1 MRFDHSGLVPQT
13 RSEIY
18 GGGDAYRA
26 GELGEVSPLAAKLD
40 SLGKNW
46 TKLLLM
52 KVPDHLVKMLR
63 DRKMKVQYAH
73 NESYSNDLNID
84 QYPVRIDRFPTHG
97 GTQMTPAALLKYI
110 RLNINSLLD
119 TSLSKFRPYV
129 PPDAMRW
136 VTDDP
141 VGTVMYI
148 EIPGDNAAVLC
159 SSATPTGWTFTTVDT
174 PASGTHPVSGH
185 RTFFMANRNGVHYFA
200 VKGLD
205 MLSSGIA
212 GMGVPIV
219 GELGYRQADKL
230 WQSLQRGVTHFVNSN
245 GGAAKVEKRYSQR
258 IEWRYVYYRYR
269 NALENVFGK
278 GAGSAGKSKF
288 VDIVD

>member
-13 RSEIY
+13 RAEISY
-18 GGGDAYRA
+18 GGDAYRA
-26 GELGEVSPLAAKLD
+26 GETGELSPLAAKLD

-52 KVPDHLVKMLR
+52 KVPDDVRKTLAE
-63 DRKMKVQYAH
+63 RKMKIQYAH

-84 QYPVRIDRFPTHG
+84 QYPVRIDRFPTYAG
-97 GTQMTPAALLKYI
+97 SRMTPATLLKHI

-119 TSLSKFRPYV
+119 TSLSRFRPYIA
-129 PPDAMRW
+129 PDAMRW

-141 VGTVMYI
+141 VGAVIYI
-148 EIPGDNAAVLC
+148 EIPGDNAAVVC

-185 RTFFMANRNGVHYFA
+185 RTFFMAKGNGVDYFA

-212 GMGVPIV
+212 GMGVPV
-219 GELGYRQADKL
+219 LGELGYRQADKL
-230 WQSLQRGVTHFVNSN
+230 WQSLQNGVANFVNSN
-245 GGAAKVEKRYSQR
+245 GGAAKIEKRYSQR
-258 IEWRYVYYRYR
+258 IEWRYVYYRYK
-269 NALENVFGK
+269 NALERVFGK
-278 GAGSAGKSKF
+278 GAGSAEKSKF
-288 VDIVD
+288 FDIVN